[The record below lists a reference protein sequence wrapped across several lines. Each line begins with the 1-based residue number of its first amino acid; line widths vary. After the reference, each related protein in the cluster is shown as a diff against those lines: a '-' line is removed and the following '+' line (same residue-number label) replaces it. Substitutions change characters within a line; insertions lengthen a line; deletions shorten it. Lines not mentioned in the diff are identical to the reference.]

1 MFNPREDL
9 AALWKANYFA
19 PHLVRLQEQQNSQ
32 LTAEC
37 EVIEQRFAFASL
49 YPPALV
55 LKG

>member
-19 PHLVRLQEQQNSQ
+19 PHLVWLQEQQNAR

-37 EVIEQRFAFASL
+37 EVIEHRCQLAA
-49 YPPALV
+49 
-55 LKG
+55 